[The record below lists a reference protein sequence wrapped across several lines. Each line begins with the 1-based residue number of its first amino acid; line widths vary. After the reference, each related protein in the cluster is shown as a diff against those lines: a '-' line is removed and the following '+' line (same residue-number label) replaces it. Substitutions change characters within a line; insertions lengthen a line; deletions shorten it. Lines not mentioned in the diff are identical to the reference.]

1 MNQYFWR
8 EHDLS
13 SRNLAGALALVRRD
27 LEAME
32 QELGAM
38 LDRLTAR
45 QVERARNYADGLNGG
60 MRPEEIAWQEQEEA
74 RLAEWVAHLKD
85 VHLYVSV
92 ACGYS
97 GDAMSADAPSL
108 PWRPEREP
116 VGSVTRKKGVPRGD
130 ALASGAVVTEARAD
144 VVEVR

>member
-32 QELGAM
+32 QELGVA
-38 LDRLTAR
+38 LDRLEAR
-45 QVERARNYADGLNGG
+45 RGERVRNYADGLNGG
-60 MRPEEIAWQEQEEA
+60 MWPEEIAWQEQEDV
-74 RLAEWVAHLKD
+74 RLAVWLAQLRTVREL
-85 VHLYVSV
+85 VSL
-92 ACGYS
+92 AGEYS
-97 GDAMSADAPSL
+97 GDAMPADPPSL

-116 VGSVTRKKGVPRGD
+116 VGFVTHKKGSPRGD
-130 ALASGAVVTEARAD
+130 ALASGVV
-144 VVEVR
+144 